1 MSEQDIEKLIE
12 NYNKTQIK
20 NAALQTENTTLQTEN
35 ATLKEEIALM
45 QSQLDWFKKQMF
57 GRKSEQSSIIL
68 EDGEQLSFTP
78 DEKVVSEKDH
88 EETIT
93 VPEHKRKKKRTFEE
107 AMADLP
113 IEEVK
118 HDLEDKTCDKCG
130 AEMVE
135 IGEEKRDELVYTP
148 ARFHIRR
155 HIIKVYKCT
164 KCGSDLEKDAELE
177 DIEPCHIVKAYC
189 PKPMIPG
196 SYCSPE
202 LLAHIIFEKYG
213 KSVPLHRQEKD
224 FASKKIP
231 LLKATMSNWVLTAA
245 EQWCLPIVRKMTER
259 LLLSEVIH
267 ADETVIQVLHESGR
281 KATSESRMWVYC
293 NGKINDRS
301 IVIFDYKPTRKGA
314 NAEEFLKGWSGYLVR
329 DQFSGYHVLKNVKH
343 CGCWAHMRR
352 KFVEA
357 IPSEKKLHSTSVAV
371 QAVERIKRIYHEE
384 GLLKNCTADER
395 YKKRLKIIK
404 PLIDEFF
411 AWLEPLPVSG
421 KNKLAEAICYALNE
435 KTYLYT
441 FLENGNVPMDNN
453 RAENAIRPFAVGRK
467 NWLFSNTARGAECSA
482 ALYSIVSTAQAN
494 GLDAEKYLTELFR
507 NAAGTI
513 IMPWEDE
520 ENEDQQR

>member
-1 MSEQDIEKLIE
+1 MSEQYGNELLKE
-12 NYNKTQIK
+12 
-20 NAALQTENTTLQTEN
+20 NAALKNEVSM
-35 ATLKEEIALM
+35 LKEEIALM
-45 QSQLDWFKKQMF
+45 QSQLDWLKKQIF
-57 GRKSEQSSIIL
+57 GRKSEQSSVIL
-68 EDGEQLSFTP
+68 EGGEQLSLMS
-78 DEKVVSEKDH
+78 DEKAVSEKNS

-113 IEEVK
+113 IEEIK
-118 HDLEDKTCDKCG
+118 HELEDKTCDKCG
-130 AEMVE
+130 AEMEE

-148 ARFHIRR
+148 AKFHIRR
-155 HIIKVYKCT
+155 HIIKVYKCK
-164 KCGSDLEKDAELE
+164 KCGSDPEKDEELD

-202 LLAHIIFEKYG
+202 LLSHIIFEKYG
-213 KSVPLHRQEKD
+213 KAVPLHRQEKD

-245 EQWCLPIVRKMTER
+245 EQWCLPVVQKMTKQ
-259 LLLSEVIH
+259 LLLGDVIH
-267 ADETVIQVLHESGR
+267 ADETVIQVLHENGR

-314 NAEEFLKGWSGYLVR
+314 NAEKFLKGWSGYLVR

-352 KFVEA
+352 NFIEA
-357 IPSEKKLHSTSVAV
+357 IPSNKKLHSTSVAV

-384 GLLKNCTADER
+384 GMLKNCTSDER
-395 YKKRLKIIK
+395 YKERQKIIK

-421 KNKLAEAICYALNE
+421 RNKLAEAIGYALNE
-435 KTYLYT
+435 KAYLYT

-467 NWLFSNTARGAECSA
+467 NWLFSNTARGADCSA

-494 GLDAEKYLTELFR
+494 GLDAEKYLTELFGHP
-507 NAAGTI
+507 AGTI
-513 IMPWEDE
+513 ILPWKE
-520 ENEDQQR
+520 EISDDT

>member
-12 NYNKTQIK
+12 NYNK
-20 NAALQTENTTLQTEN
+20 AQTEN
-35 ATLKEEIALM
+35 ASLQTEITTLKEEMALM
-45 QSQLDWFKKQMF
+45 QSQLDWLKKQMF
-57 GRKSEQSSIIL
+57 GRKTEQSSVIF
-68 EDGEQLSFTP
+68 EGGEQLSLMP

-107 AMADLP
+107 VMADLP
-113 IEEVK
+113 VEKVI

-130 AEMVE
+130 AEMIE
-135 IGEEKRDELVYTP
+135 IGKEERDELVYTP
-148 ARFHIRR
+148 AKFHIRR

-164 KCGSDLEKDAELE
+164 KCGSAPEKDAELE
-177 DIEPCHIVKAYC
+177 DIEACHIVKAYC

-202 LLAHIIFEKYG
+202 LLAHIIYEKYG
-213 KSVPLHRQEKD
+213 KAVPLHRQEKD
-224 FASKKIP
+224 LASKKIP

-245 EQWCLPIVRKMTER
+245 EQWCLPVVRKMTEQ
-259 LLLSEVIH
+259 LLSSEVIH
-267 ADETVIQVLHESGR
+267 ADETVIQVLHEEGR

-293 NGKINDRS
+293 NGRINDQS

-314 NAEEFLKGWSGYLVR
+314 NAAEFLKGWSGYLVR

-352 KFVEA
+352 RFVEA
-357 IPSEKKLHSTSVAV
+357 IPSNKKLHSTSVAV

-384 GLLKNCTADER
+384 GLLKDCSADER
-395 YKKRLKIIK
+395 YKERQKIIK

-421 KNKLAEAICYALNE
+421 KNKLAEAIGYAKNE
-435 KTYLYT
+435 KAYLYT
-441 FLENGNVPMDNN
+441 FLENGNVPIDNN

-467 NWLFSNTARGAECSA
+467 NRLFSNTARGAECSA

-507 NAAGTI
+507 QSAGTI
-513 IMPWEDE
+513 IMPWEE
-520 ENEDQQR
+520 EKENGIS

>member
-12 NYNKTQIK
+12 NYNK
-20 NAALQTENTTLQTEN
+20 AQTEN
-35 ATLKEEIALM
+35 ASLQTEITTLKEEMALM
-45 QSQLDWFKKQMF
+45 QSQLDWLKKQMF
-57 GRKSEQSSIIL
+57 GRKTEQSSVIF
-68 EDGEQLSFTP
+68 EGGEQLSLMP

-107 AMADLP
+107 VMADLP
-113 IEEVK
+113 VEKVI

-130 AEMVE
+130 AEMIE
-135 IGEEKRDELVYTP
+135 IGKEERDELVYTP
-148 ARFHIRR
+148 AKFHIRR

-164 KCGSDLEKDAELE
+164 KCGSAPEKDAELE
-177 DIEPCHIVKAYC
+177 DIEACHIVKAYC

-202 LLAHIIFEKYG
+202 LLAHIIYEKYG
-213 KSVPLHRQEKD
+213 KAVPLHRQEKD
-224 FASKKIP
+224 LASKKIP
-231 LLKATMSNWVLTAA
+231 LLKATMSNWALTAA
-245 EQWCLPIVRKMTER
+245 EQWCLPVVRKMTEQ
-259 LLLSEVIH
+259 LLSSEVIH
-267 ADETVIQVLHESGR
+267 ADETVIQVLHEEGR

-293 NGKINDRS
+293 NGRINDQS

-314 NAEEFLKGWSGYLVR
+314 NAAEFLKGWSGYLVR

-352 KFVEA
+352 RFVEA
-357 IPSEKKLHSTSVAV
+357 IPSNKKLHSTSVAV

-384 GLLKNCTADER
+384 GLLKDCSADER
-395 YKKRLKIIK
+395 YKERQKIIK

-421 KNKLAEAICYALNE
+421 KNKLAEAIGYAKNE
-435 KTYLYT
+435 KAYLYT
-441 FLENGNVPMDNN
+441 FLENGNVPIDNN

-507 NAAGTI
+507 QPAGTI
-513 IMPWEDE
+513 IMPWEE
-520 ENEDQQR
+520 EKENGIS

>member
-1 MSEQDIEKLIE
+1 MPDQEREKYLKEISLLH
-12 NYNKTQIK
+12 
-20 NAALQTENTTLQTEN
+20 AEN
-35 ATLKEEIALM
+35 ATLKEEVALM

-57 GRKSEQSSIIL
+57 GRKTEQSTVIF
-68 EDGEQLSFTP
+68 EGGEQLSLMQ
-78 DEKVVSEKDH
+78 DEKAVSEKTS

-93 VPEHKRKKKRTFEE
+93 IPEHKRKKKRTFEE

-113 IEEVK
+113 VEKVIHE
-118 HDLEDKTCDKCG
+118 LEDKTCDKCG
-130 AEMVE
+130 AEMEE
-135 IGEEKRDELVYTP
+135 IGEEKR
-148 ARFHIRR
+148 
-155 HIIKVYKCT
+155 
-164 KCGSDLEKDAELE
+164 KCGSDPEKDAELD

-196 SYCSPE
+196 CYCSPE

-213 KSVPLHRQEKD
+213 KAVPLHRQEKD

-245 EQWCLPIVRKMTER
+245 EQWCLPIVQKMTAQ

-267 ADETVIQVLHESGR
+267 ADETVIQVLHENGR
-281 KATSESRMWVYC
+281 KTTSESRMWVYC
-293 NGKINDRS
+293 NGNINDRS

-314 NAEEFLKGWSGYLVR
+314 NAEEFLKGWNGYLVR

-352 KFVEA
+352 RFIEA
-357 IPSEKKLHSTSVAV
+357 IPSDKKLHSTSVAV
-371 QAVERIKRIYHEE
+371 QAVERIKRIYHKE
-384 GLLKNCTADER
+384 GQLKNCTSDER
-395 YKKRLKIIK
+395 YKERQKIIK

-421 KNKLAEAICYALNE
+421 KNKLAEAIGYAINE
-435 KTYLYT
+435 KAYLYT

-453 RAENAIRPFAVGRK
+453 RAESAIRPFAVGRK
-467 NWLFSNTARGAECSA
+467 NWLFSNTARGADCSA
-482 ALYSIVSTAQAN
+482 VLYSIVSTAQAN

-507 NAAGTI
+507 QPAGTI
-513 IMPWEDE
+513 VMPWKE
-520 ENEDQQR
+520 EKKNGIS

>member
-1 MSEQDIEKLIE
+1 MV
-12 NYNKTQIK
+12 NYNIFLLLFH
-20 NAALQTENTTLQTEN
+20 AVAL
-35 ATLKEEIALM
+35 
-45 QSQLDWFKKQMF
+45 
-57 GRKSEQSSIIL
+57 
-68 EDGEQLSFTP
+68 
-78 DEKVVSEKDH
+78 
-88 EETIT
+88 
-93 VPEHKRKKKRTFEE
+93 
-107 AMADLP
+107 
-113 IEEVK
+113 
-118 HDLEDKTCDKCG
+118 
-130 AEMVE
+130 
-135 IGEEKRDELVYTP
+135 
-148 ARFHIRR
+148 
-155 HIIKVYKCT
+155 
-164 KCGSDLEKDAELE
+164 DAELE

-213 KSVPLHRQEKD
+213 KAVPLHRQEKD
-224 FASKKIP
+224 LASKKIP

-245 EQWCLPIVRKMTER
+245 EQWCLPIVQKMTEQ

-267 ADETVIQVLHESGR
+267 ADETVIQVLHENGR

-314 NAEEFLKGWSGYLVR
+314 NAAEFLNGWSGYLVR

-343 CGCWAHMRR
+343 CGCMAHMRR
-352 KFVEA
+352 RFVEA
-357 IPSEKKLHSTSVAV
+357 IPSNKKLHSTSVAV

-384 GLLKNCTADER
+384 GLLKDCSADER
-395 YKKRLKIIK
+395 YKERQKIIK

-421 KNKLAEAICYALNE
+421 KNKLAEAIGYAKNE
-435 KTYLYT
+435 KAYLYT

>member
-1 MSEQDIEKLIE
+1 MSEQDIGKLIE
-12 NYNKTQIK
+12 NYNK
-20 NAALQTENTTLQTEN
+20 AQTEN
-35 ATLKEEIALM
+35 ASLQTEITTLKEEMALM
-45 QSQLDWFKKQMF
+45 QSQLDWLKKQMF
-57 GRKSEQSSIIL
+57 GRKTEQSSVIF
-68 EDGEQLSFTP
+68 EGGEQLSLMP

-107 AMADLP
+107 VMADLP
-113 IEEVK
+113 VEKVI

-130 AEMVE
+130 AEMIE
-135 IGEEKRDELVYTP
+135 IGKEERDELVYTP
-148 ARFHIRR
+148 AKFHIRR

-164 KCGSDLEKDAELE
+164 KCGSAPEKDAELE
-177 DIEPCHIVKAYC
+177 DIEACHIVKAYC

-202 LLAHIIFEKYG
+202 LLAHIIYEKYG
-213 KSVPLHRQEKD
+213 KAVPLHRQEKD
-224 FASKKIP
+224 LASKKIP

-245 EQWCLPIVRKMTER
+245 EQWCLPVVRKMTEQ
-259 LLLSEVIH
+259 LLSSEVIH
-267 ADETVIQVLHESGR
+267 ADETVIQVLHEEGR

-293 NGKINDRS
+293 NGRINDQS

-314 NAEEFLKGWSGYLVR
+314 NAAEFLKGWSGYLVR

-352 KFVEA
+352 RFVEA
-357 IPSEKKLHSTSVAV
+357 IPSNKKLHSTSVAV

-384 GLLKNCTADER
+384 GLLKDCSADER
-395 YKKRLKIIK
+395 YKERQKIIK

-421 KNKLAEAICYALNE
+421 KNKLAEAIGYAKNE
-435 KTYLYT
+435 KAYLYT
-441 FLENGNVPMDNN
+441 FLENGNVPIDNN

-507 NAAGTI
+507 QPAGTI
-513 IMPWEDE
+513 IMPWEE
-520 ENEDQQR
+520 EKENGIS